1 MKEPNIT
8 FTLTESENMLNAIR
22 DSLQSLFPNI
32 SSENFWLGSPFSKL
46 ATFVDSHK
54 EN

>member
-8 FTLTESENMLNAIR
+8 FTLEESKDMLNAIR

-32 SSENFWLGSPFSKL
+32 SAENFWVGSPFKKL

-54 EN
+54 EI